1 MYRKL
6 FPLLVIG
13 FSGFT
18 ALLCDQAMPTAG
30 KANAQTPLT
39 RATIQELRNLVQLM
53 PNKQPKRKARRAD
66 AMTPGD
72 GLSTGRSSLADLRFN
87 DGSLARVGE
96 QAIFRFLPQT
106 RNFTLNNGTVL
117 LLIPPGQG
125 RTRIQTPS
133 AAAAIRGSALF
144 VRYDRPTDTTIVGA
158 LTNSGIEVL
167 EKNASSGRVLKAG
180 QMMVVVKGKFEGL
193 YNFDLRT
200 FYDTSEMVRGLEL
213 NRPVSA
219 GSTTLDPAINSVRAE
234 TVEAMLK
241 QSPISGAGT
250 IQNPGFLQLTS
261 NTSRNTNTNV
271 RPGYSVESL
280 QDNSVLQS
288 SQLQENNNSNTAS
301 GDLTSVV
308 NVGNSGGGS
317 IGTGGGNPGNSGG
330 GSIGTGGGNP
340 GNSGGG
346 SIGTGGGNPGN
357 SGGGSIGTG
366 GGNPGNS
373 GGGSIGT
380 DGGNPGNSG
389 GGSIGTG
396 GGNPGNSGG
405 GSIGTGGGNPG
416 NSGGGSIGTGGGNP
430 GNSGGG
436 SIGTG
441 GGNPGNSGGGSIGT
455 GGGNP
460 GNSGGGSIGT
470 DGGNPGNSGGNG
482 NPGDTG
488 SPGGQVDPSTLPST

>member
-18 ALLCDQAMPTAG
+18 ALLSDQAI
-30 KANAQTPLT
+30 AQTPLT

-53 PNKQPKRKARRAD
+53 PQKQPKRKARRAD

-96 QAIFRFLPQT
+96 QAIFKFLPTT

-144 VRYDRPTDTTIVGA
+144 VRYDRATDTTVIGA

-180 QMMVVVKGKFEGL
+180 QMMVVIKGKLQGL
-193 YNFDLRT
+193 YDFDLRT
-200 FYDTSEMVRGLEL
+200 FYNTSEMVRGLEL

-219 GSTTLDPAINSVRAE
+219 SSTSDPAINSVRAE
-234 TVEAMLK
+234 TVEAMSK

-261 NTSRNTNTNV
+261 TSSDTNASAKVTPPV
-271 RPGYSVESL
+271 DSL
-280 QDNSVLQS
+280 LDQSSLQS
-288 SQLQENNNSNTAS
+288 SQRQDQTSSSNPTPVNGDKTPTSDIKNPPSS
-301 GDLTSVV
+301 GDQAGATP
-308 NVGNSGGGS
+308 
-317 IGTGGGNPGNSGG
+317 NP
-330 GSIGTGGGNP
+330 P
-340 GNSGGG
+340 K
-346 SIGTGGGNPGN
+346 
-357 SGGGSIGTG
+357 
-366 GGNPGNS
+366 
-373 GGGSIGT
+373 
-380 DGGNPGNSG
+380 
-389 GGSIGTG
+389 
-396 GGNPGNSGG
+396 
-405 GSIGTGGGNPG
+405 
-416 NSGGGSIGTGGGNP
+416 
-430 GNSGGG
+430 
-436 SIGTG
+436 
-441 GGNPGNSGGGSIGT
+441 
-455 GGGNP
+455 
-460 GNSGGGSIGT
+460 
-470 DGGNPGNSGGNG
+470 
-482 NPGDTG
+482 
-488 SPGGQVDPSTLPST
+488 VDPPKVDPPKVDPPKVDPPKVDPPKVDPPKVDPPKVDPPKVDPPKVDPPKVDPPKVDPPKVDPPKVDPPKVDPPKVDPPKVDPPKVDPPKVDPPKVDPRDLPST